1 MTVLLTA
8 RFGSQC
14 FDQKHNLLAREVNQT
29 MPNSVERHIPE
40 RSRLNMERI
49 RDALF
54 ETKVI
59 LAELER
65 DNSVA
70 VSERRILETEISHL
84 EAQLEDNSMAQAFS
98 LRDRARAFYAPPTQ
112 SPRASTTS

>member
-1 MTVLLTA
+1 
-8 RFGSQC
+8 
-14 FDQKHNLLAREVNQT
+14 

-40 RSRLNMERI
+40 RSRLNLERI

-54 ETKVI
+54 ETRVI

-70 VSERRILETEISHL
+70 IPERRTLEAEISRL
-84 EAQLEDNSMAQAFS
+84 EAQLHGDSLPQAFS
-98 LRDRARAFYAPPTQ
+98 LRDRARAFYAPPAQ
-112 SPRASTTS
+112 SPRASTVS

>member
-1 MTVLLTA
+1 
-8 RFGSQC
+8 
-14 FDQKHNLLAREVNQT
+14 

-40 RSRLNMERI
+40 RSRLNLERI

-54 ETKVI
+54 ETKMI

-70 VSERRILETEISHL
+70 VSERRSLETEISDL
-84 EAQLEDNSMAQAFS
+84 EAQLRDDSLVQAFS

-112 SPRASTTS
+112 SLRASTVS

>member
-1 MTVLLTA
+1 
-8 RFGSQC
+8 
-14 FDQKHNLLAREVNQT
+14 

-40 RSRLNMERI
+40 RSRLNLERI

-70 VSERRILETEISHL
+70 VSERRTLETEISRL
-84 EAQLEDNSMAQAFS
+84 ETQLHDDSWMQAFS

-112 SPRASTTS
+112 SPRASTVS

>member
-1 MTVLLTA
+1 MTL
-8 RFGSQC
+8 
-14 FDQKHNLLAREVNQT
+14 
-29 MPNSVERHIPE
+29 ERHIPE
-40 RSRLNMERI
+40 RSRLTLERI

-70 VSERRILETEISHL
+70 VSERRILKAEISRL
-84 EAQLEDNSMAQAFS
+84 ETQLHDDSLVQAFS
-98 LRDRARAFYAPPTQ
+98 LRDRARAFYAPPAQ
-112 SPRASTTS
+112 SPRASTVS

>member
-1 MTVLLTA
+1 MTL
-8 RFGSQC
+8 
-14 FDQKHNLLAREVNQT
+14 
-29 MPNSVERHIPE
+29 ERHIPE
-40 RSRLNMERI
+40 RSRLTLERI

-70 VSERRILETEISHL
+70 VSEHRILKAEISRL
-84 EAQLEDNSMAQAFS
+84 ETQLHDDSLVQAFS
-98 LRDRARAFYAPPTQ
+98 LRDRARAFYAPPAQ
-112 SPRASTTS
+112 SPRASTVS